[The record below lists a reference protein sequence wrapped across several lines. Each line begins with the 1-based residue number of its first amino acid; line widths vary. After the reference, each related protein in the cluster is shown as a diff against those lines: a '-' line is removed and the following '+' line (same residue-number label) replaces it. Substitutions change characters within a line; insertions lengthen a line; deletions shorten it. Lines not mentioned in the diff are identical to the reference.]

1 MITKTP
7 PGSIVPTR
15 ERAGR
20 FARLASLL
28 PADAIVFADPRVL
41 RLHATVR
48 RALGRRRIV
57 TLAAGEPT
65 KSLATLERLAK
76 VLHDVPR
83 SATFV
88 VLGGGTLGDAVTV
101 LAHLHK
107 RGVRL
112 VQVPTTLLAAVD
124 SSIGGKGAVNAGGV
138 KNVLGV
144 FHGATDTLLCP
155 EFFETLTEAQ
165 RREGRLEAWKMVV
178 ALDAATA
185 RRWMKRS
192 PDDVALLREA
202 RSLKEAVVRIDPY
215 ETAGVRVVLNFGHT
229 FGHVLESVSGFK
241 LRHGEA
247 VGLGMLCALDVG
259 EAMGVTP
266 RGVAAA
272 IERALP
278 NPPNARKVLARW
290 VRAMKVSAVERL
302 LAADKKNEAGL
313 RMVLLEELGRWR
325 LSSVPAS
332 VWKRCWAQWSRGETG
347 ASTLSAR
354 RHPRASPFVEVS
366 TAGPRAP

>member
-1 MITKTP
+1 MTKMP
-7 PGSIVPTR
+7 PGSLGPSH
-15 ERAGR
+15 ERVGR
-20 FARLASLL
+20 FARLASQL
-28 PADAIVFADPRVL
+28 PADAVVFADPRVL
-41 RLHATVR
+41 RLHPAVR
-48 RALGRRRIV
+48 RALDRRRV
-57 TLAAGEPT
+57 VLLTAGEST
-65 KSLATLERLAK
+65 KSLATLERLTK
-76 VLHDVPR
+76 SLHDVAR

-88 VLGGGTLGDAVTV
+88 VLGGGTLGDTVTV

-138 KNVLGV
+138 KNALGV
-144 FHGATDTLLCP
+144 FHGATETLLCP

-165 RREGRLEAWKMVV
+165 RREGRLEAWKMVIT
-178 ALDAATA
+178 LDAATA
-185 RRWMKRS
+185 RRWMKRP
-192 PDDVALLREA
+192 PDDVALVREA

-229 FGHVLESVSGFK
+229 FGHVLESVSRFK

-272 IERALP
+272 VERALP
-278 NPPNARKVLARW
+278 NSANARKVLARW
-290 VRAMKVSAVERL
+290 VRTAKPTAVERL
-302 LAADKKNEAGL
+302 LAADKKNEQGL

-325 LSSVPAS
+325 TSTVPAS
-332 VWKRCWAQWSRGETG
+332 VWKRCWAQWRRG
-347 ASTLSAR
+347 
-354 RHPRASPFVEVS
+354 
-366 TAGPRAP
+366 